1 METNLGGSADCFLHN
16 SRYDFNDAAIPQG
29 AAFVAVLAGRRM
41 PRGTH

>member
-16 SRYDFNDAAIPQG
+16 SRYDFNDAVIPQG
-29 AAFVAVLAGRRM
+29 AALVAVLAGRRM